1 MTLRLPIL
9 VYDEITFHSY
19 AEKIVKLGFRY
30 KFFYYDDS
38 TESTIILTNAMNQFQ
53 KCLTLE

>member
-1 MTLRLPIL
+1 MRRLPIL
-9 VYDEITFHSY
+9 VYEESHFQYY
-19 AEKIVKLGFRY
+19 AEKIVKLGRRY

-53 KCLTLE
+53 ECLTLE